1 MLLTRSFDSIRED
14 VHLDME
20 SIIRNVRD
28 IEADKRQWLEA
39 ALQSHLQDNQR
50 VLIMV
55 LSPGV
60 QADEVIRQKAVDHLL
75 AISKKGSAIREQQRI
90 SVEKADQI
98 VDEAIEH
105 VRQKNPQ

>member
-1 MLLTRSFDSIRED
+1 MY
-14 VHLDME
+14 HLDME

-75 AISKKGSAIREQQRI
+75 AISKKGSAIREQQGI
-90 SVEKADQI
+90 SVEEADQI